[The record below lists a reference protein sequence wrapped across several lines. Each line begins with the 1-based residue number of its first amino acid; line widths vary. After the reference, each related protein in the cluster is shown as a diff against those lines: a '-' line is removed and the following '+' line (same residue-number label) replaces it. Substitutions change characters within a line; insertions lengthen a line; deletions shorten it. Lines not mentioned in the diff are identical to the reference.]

1 MPNEMNHR
9 LCLVVTSR
17 AISSDVGIHVLQL
30 FVKPCVQ

>member
-17 AISSDVGIHVLQL
+17 AISSDGGIDVLQV
-30 FVKPCVQ
+30 FVEPCIQ